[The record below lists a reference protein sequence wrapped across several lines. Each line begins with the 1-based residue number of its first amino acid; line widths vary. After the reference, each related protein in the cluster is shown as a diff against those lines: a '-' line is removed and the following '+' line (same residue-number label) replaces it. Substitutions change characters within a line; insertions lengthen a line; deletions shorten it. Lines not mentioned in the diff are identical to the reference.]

1 MNKEPKITI
10 YTQVYNTKKHLR
22 QCFDSV
28 VNQTVP
34 IHQYIIVDNGSTDGC
49 SEIIKEYAQKY
60 DFIEVVKH
68 ETNQRRFWPRV
79 ISEKATGDYL
89 SIIDS
94 DDWWEPDYLERM
106 VSFLESND
114 LDLAVTGTEYFF
126 QQTGKSE
133 IMRKLEKPLV
143 LTQKEFAVAYDRL
156 WTFPSTNWACLFKT
170 EIYKSFNGIE
180 VLERVSTYG
189 GDTAMTLEYIKR
201 CKTIGIDNTM
211 LYHYRQYPQSVSYN
225 YDVQR
230 LFSNINYYKL
240 IKEFLESNNV
250 LDENKQEFLKRL
262 HLGSLYK
269 TLETLEKSK
278 LPAQEKFSEATRIYS
293 DELTRFVRT
302 KECLEKE
309 YVESYLRAIINE
321 NIAELI
327 GTKHEKVVLE
337 FINEFLPKCAKAFKF
352 ELMPLFIKEDLFWD
366 AFVRD
371 DSDKMLDLV
380 LDFIDTKSAYRRTYN
395 LPQIVIN
402 LLPEGTPVS
411 DIENEKFF
419 NLYAGICKMVLAL
432 QNKDALEKMTEIL
445 FSGNELNCPEDFL
458 NLYVTLAALENHI
471 EAFLFGNIQKAYLF
485 VDEKRFDEA
494 RQIVND
500 LVEMGAGESEDVIE
514 LQGLLDE

>member
-1 MNKEPKITI
+1 MNNKKITI

-49 SEIIKEYAQKY
+49 NEIINEYAEKY

-94 DDWWEPDYLERM
+94 DDWWEPDYLEKM

-126 QQTGKSE
+126 QETGKSE
-133 IMRKLEKPLV
+133 TMRKLESPLI
-143 LTQKEFAVAYDRL
+143 LTQKEFAFAYPQL

-180 VLERVSTYG
+180 VLDKVSTYG
-189 GDTAMTLEYIKR
+189 GDTAMTLEYIKH
-201 CKTIGIDNTM
+201 CKKIGIDNTM

-225 YDVQR
+225 YDAQR
-230 LFSNINYYKL
+230 LISNINYYET
-240 IKEFLESNNV
+240 IKEFLENNNV
-250 LDENKQEFLKRL
+250 LDDSRQEFLKRL
-262 HLGSLYK
+262 HLGSIYK
-269 TLETLEKSK
+269 TLETLVKSE

-309 YVESYLRAIINE
+309 YVESYLRAIINQ
-321 NIAELI
+321 NIAELT
-327 GTKHEKVVLE
+327 GTKHENVVLE
-337 FINEFLPKCAKAFKF
+337 FITEFLPNCAKAFDF
-352 ELMPLFIKEDLFWD
+352 SLMPLFIKEELFWD

-371 DSDKMLDLV
+371 DNEKMLEMALG
-380 LDFIDTKSAYRRTYN
+380 FIDKNAKYRRDYN
-395 LPQIVIN
+395 LPGVVKALI
-402 LLPEGTPVS
+402 PEGTPVS
-411 DIENEKFF
+411 EIKDEKFF
-419 NLYAGICKMVLAL
+419 NLYAGICKLVLDL
-432 QNKDALEKMTEIL
+432 QNTEALEKMTEIL
-445 FSGNELNCPEDFL
+445 FSGKELNCPEDFL
-458 NLYVTLAALENHI
+458 NLYVTLAALENHV

-485 VDEKRFDEA
+485 IDEKRLDEA
-494 RQIVND
+494 KQIVND
-500 LVEMGAGESEDVIE
+500 LIEMGAGETDDVVE
-514 LQGLLDE
+514 LIRMLN